1 MASNHPELTA
11 ALEQM
16 ALVQPAYEQ
25 AECMYDGEVDEVLG
39 SRKLR
44 ELFGAQGKKFRV
56 NYARTPV
63 DVLLERT
70 KIQGWTVKDATQ
82 QATIEQVWTDN
93 ELGIEAK
100 DVSLKA
106 YEYGDS
112 YLIAWPEDDD
122 PDFPGGVS
130 AYHHGPKHVR
140 VFYDEEKP
148 RKKRMGV
155 HRWQVVGTEA
165 NGLPD
170 GTWQRINIYYPDRVE
185 RWVSA
190 EPVLTAT
197 GLALTLRTDAE
208 YRRYDGDG
216 QPDTIDNP
224 YDTVPVFHFRTGRP
238 YGRPEHADA
247 YGPQYGINKLLLSL
261 MGAVDHAVLPQRYAL
276 TDSALEQNRPAD
288 QAWETVVGP
297 DELTTESTTD
307 GLDPNSTMESGP
319 GNVWLLSGNNVRVG
333 QFSAAD
339 SKNFI
344 DPMEALVQQMAD
356 VTDLPANRYHRS
368 GQQPSGDSQR
378 MSEVPLNN
386 KADDRHDQFGVTWHE
401 FAQFICD
408 VHGLGETDAQV
419 NWAPPEHYSDKASW
433 ESAKLQREIGVP
445 FEQIM
450 RERGYSSD
458 TLAEWLGM
466 DQSQPATTPTA
477 PTAAD
482 AAAPDVVPQQADT
495 LTSPGTSG
503 S

>member
-1 MASNHPELTA
+1 MTSNHPELTA

-16 ALVQPAYEQ
+16 ALAEPAYAQ
-25 AECMYDGEVDEVLG
+25 AESMYDGEVDEVLG
-39 SRKLR
+39 SKKLR
-44 ELFGAQGKKFRV
+44 ELFGDQGKKFRV

-63 DVLLERT
+63 DVLVERT
-70 KIQGWTVKDATQ
+70 KIQGWTCEDSQ
-82 QATIEQVWTDN
+82 QLAAIEQVWTDN

-112 YLIAWPEDDD
+112 YLIAWPEEDD

-130 AYHHGPKHVR
+130 VYQHGPKHVR

-148 RKKRMGV
+148 RKKRCAA
-155 HRWQVVGTEA
+155 HRWQVVGTGD
-165 NGLPD
+165 NGLGK
-170 GTWQRINIYYPDRVE
+170 GTWQRVNLYYPDRIE
-185 RWVSA
+185 QWVSK
-190 EPVLTAT
+190 EPVLDAM
-197 GLALTLRTDAE
+197 GRAIQLRADAE
-208 YRRYDGDG
+208 YEPYDVEG
-216 QPDTIDNP
+216 QWPLPNP
-224 YDTVPVFHFRTGRP
+224 YGIVPVFHFRTGRP
-238 YGRPEHADA
+238 YGRPEHQDA

-288 QAWETVVGP
+288 AFEEAVGP

-307 GLDPNSTMESGP
+307 GLDNGSSMESGP

-356 VTDLPANRYHRS
+356 VTDLPANRYHRG

-386 KADDRHDQFGVTWHE
+386 KAEDRHDQFGVTWHE

-419 NWAPPEHYSDKASW
+419 AWEPPEHYSDKASW
-433 ESAKLQREIGVP
+433 ESAKLQLEAGIP
-445 FEQIM
+445 FDQVM

-458 TLAEWLGM
+458 VIKDWRGQRVPE
-466 DQSQPATTPTA
+466 PV
-477 PTAAD
+477 
-482 AAAPDVVPQQADT
+482 AAPAPVPVEDGSVP
-495 LTSPGTSG
+495 LLPGTLPNVP
-503 S
+503 